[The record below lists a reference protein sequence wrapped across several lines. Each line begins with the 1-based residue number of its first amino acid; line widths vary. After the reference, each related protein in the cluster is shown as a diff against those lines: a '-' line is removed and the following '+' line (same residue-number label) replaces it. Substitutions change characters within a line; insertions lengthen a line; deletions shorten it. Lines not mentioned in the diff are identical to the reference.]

1 VAITNILTN
10 KMLMFFNIAKRLTD
24 FLTNNKG
31 IKKTVSLD
39 FQNIQYIDT
48 IWLRKDF
55 EKEQYTFFF

>member
-1 VAITNILTN
+1 
-10 KMLMFFNIAKRLTD
+10 MFFNIAKRLTD